1 MPDRLIALAFFCSGA
16 AGLVLE
22 VVWCRLLHLAFGAN
36 APAVSTVLAVYMGGM
51 ALGSFLVERWSW
63 LRRRPLHAYAA
74 LEVLVAASA
83 LLLPG
88 AIEALAPLH
97 RWATSGL
104 ESSGSL
110 LPVML
115 IRAGIVGSLLV
126 VPTVAMGATL
136 PLLAEGAREGFSARR
151 VGMLYAINLAG
162 AVVGSAA
169 VGFVLIP
176 QLGLFASNLIAAA
189 LDLTAALLALRS
201 AQLWQKT
208 ALAAAPTPRSGLRLR
223 GWHVWLALF
232 GLTCSGLL
240 AMQLQVLWSRALSVV
255 IGSST
260 YAFSLILVVTLF
272 GMAVGGRLV
281 TSSARP
287 RQLRRPLRL
296 LGWLFALA
304 ALGIGIGNQ
313 LVDRLPLVIR
323 DAAQVPHLTAG
334 VLFTAE
340 LIIVGAVVLVPATA
354 LGGVLPAVLQVT
366 QRQVQRS
373 AGQFVG
379 RAYALNTLGAIIGSL
394 LGGFATLPLVGVDR
408 GMLASAAC
416 YGVLGAVTLFAAT
429 RPRRPALRRW
439 GVPVLVG
446 ALSIALLAAP
456 GFNVL
461 RWNLGFFRL
470 YLPRTHGGDDLSRS
484 RLLFHRDGIV
494 STVTVEDHG
503 ESIALK
509 VNGKVDASSK
519 GDMPTQVLSGLLPL
533 CLVDTPKRVA
543 VIGFGSGVT
552 AGAILAAPIEELVL
566 IELERAVV
574 EAGWLFSFVNDRPW
588 QDPRTRLIV
597 DDGRNYLAG
606 ASVNFD
612 VIISEPSNPWMSG
625 AASLFTRE
633 FWHLAHDRLS
643 EDGIFLQWIQLYELD
658 GQRIRSLIGTFAGEF
673 EHVLMFAAHAGSS
686 DTFLIGSRQ
695 PLRLDL
701 DKARA
706 LFANPRVAPFLE
718 RADVRSPVE
727 LAGLILYGDDEVR
740 EFAAGAPSNNDD
752 NAYVE
757 FHAPLDLIAYAERDA
772 DLPMLGQLE
781 GKRQAQIER
790 YTVGALVPPLT
801 GCDAD
806 LAVAEVL
813 TEQGHLEDAV
823 DYLVRVLDRCGK
835 QTEYRAPA
843 RRMGAIIDVLL
854 QADKESVVDPIE
866 VEIGDARYLLAVK
879 AMIQGHEQQALED
892 FAPHVDIDRSRPA
905 WLYLCGYLLYQN
917 DEVEEADALLQRVL
931 KQTDFVKR
939 MPEVYYYAARVAY
952 DRDRCRE
959 AAELARFFVE
969 ARAVER
975 GWDPLPEVLE

>member
-1 MPDRLIALAFFCSGA
+1 M
-16 AGLVLE
+16 LE

-63 LRRRPLHAYAA
+63 LRRRPLHAYAV
-74 LEVLVAASA
+74 LELLVAVCAV
-83 LLLPG
+83 LLPG

-97 RWATSGL
+97 RWATGGL

-110 LPVML
+110 MAVML
-115 IRAGIVGSLLV
+115 IRALIVGSLLV
-126 VPTVAMGATL
+126 LPTVAMGATL
-136 PLLAEGAREGFSARR
+136 PLLSEGAREGFSARR

-176 QLGLFASNLIAAA
+176 QLGLHASNLIAAA

-201 AQLWQKT
+201 ARAWRIP
-208 ALAAAPTPRSGLRLR
+208 AVVVANAAAPRTDLRIR
-223 GWHVWLALF
+223 GRHAWLALF
-232 GLTCSGLL
+232 GLASSGLL

-281 TSSARP
+281 TSGARP
-287 RQLRRPLRL
+287 GMVRRPLLR

-304 ALGIGIGNQ
+304 ALGIAVGNQ

-323 DAAQVPHLTAG
+323 DAAQVPHLTAS

-366 QRQVQRS
+366 QRQVRRS
-373 AGQFVG
+373 AGQYVG
-379 RAYALNTLGAIIGSL
+379 RAYALNTLGAIIGSV
-394 LGGFATLPLVGVDR
+394 LGGFVTLPLLGVDR
-408 GMLASAAC
+408 GMLVSASC
-416 YGVLGAVTLFAAT
+416 YGVLGAVTLFAAV
-429 RPRRPALRRW
+429 RPRQPPLRRW
-439 GVPVLVG
+439 GIPALVG
-446 ALSIALLAAP
+446 ALSIAILAAP

-533 CLVDTPKRVA
+533 CLVDTPQRAA

-552 AGAILAAPIEELVL
+552 AGAILAAPIQELVL
-566 IELERAVV
+566 IELERSVV
-574 EAGWLFSFVNDRPW
+574 EAGALFAWVNERPW
-588 QDPRTRLIV
+588 LDPRTRLVV
-597 DDGRNYLAG
+597 DDGRNYLAR
-606 ASVNFD
+606 AAAHFD

-643 EDGIFLQWIQLYELD
+643 EDGVFLQWIQLYELD

-686 DTFLIGSRQ
+686 DTFLIGSRK

-701 DKARA
+701 DRARA
-706 LFANPRVAPFLE
+706 LFANPRIAPFLE
-718 RADVRSPVE
+718 RADVHSPAE
-727 LAGLILYGDDEVR
+727 LAGLILFGDDEVR
-740 EFAAGAPSNNDD
+740 TFAAGAPNNNDD

-757 FHAPLDLIAYAERDA
+757 FHAPLDLISYAERDA
-772 DLPMLGQLE
+772 DLPMLGQLD
-781 GKRQAQIER
+781 GHRQAQIER
-790 YTVGALVPPLT
+790 YTVGPLVPPLS

-806 LAVAEVL
+806 LEVANVL
-813 TEQGHLEDAV
+813 TGQGHLEDAV

-835 QTEYRAPA
+835 DAAYRARA
-843 RRMGAIIDVLL
+843 RRQGAVADVLL
-854 QADKESVVDPIE
+854 QAAKESVVDPVE
-866 VEIGDARYLLAVK
+866 VEIGDERYLLAVK
-879 AMIQGHEQQALED
+879 AMIQGREEQALED
-892 FAPHVDIDRSRPA
+892 FARHVDIDRSRPA
-905 WLYLCGYLLYQN
+905 WLYLCAYLLYQN

-931 KQTDFVKR
+931 KQPDFVKR

-952 DRDRCRE
+952 DRDRCRD